1 MMEVSAALSREQ
13 LVGIF
18 AWQEKE
24 HHLLRGRKERR
35 IQKKS
40 LRYSDLEWD
49 EAKPRHPTKSFPA
62 FDGPGWQ
69 GQSPSNLSG

>member
-24 HHLLRGRKERR
+24 HQLLRGRKERR

-40 LRYSDLEWD
+40 LRYSDLE
-49 EAKPRHPTKSFPA
+49 
-62 FDGPGWQ
+62 
-69 GQSPSNLSG
+69 